1 MAKKKEVVYLVNA
14 ANDIGMAA
22 IANDYS
28 FPALGVLALGTWLKQ
43 RIPDLEVIV
52 RDGGVHSHDKV
63 IEDIYDYAPSIVGVS
78 VLGTSYQNALQIAET
93 AKAIGATTIFGN
105 DQAAQLSRKIIQNR
119 PVVDYV
125 IGSEYGEESL
135 ELLVR
140 HELGEN
146 VPLEAI
152 PHLTWSD
159 GVTKGFDYETQMK
172 TLSLL
177 GSNLDKTG
185 KRWEALDVFPIVD
198 RTLYPQEHWESYLQ
212 NYLSTFAE
220 LHVEPEALAKLRK
233 QFPNRLIDNHP
244 ERNAYK
250 KRAIEEAKKNVIG
263 VSTMNRARGCSRA
276 SDTRKC
282 KFCDMYLDPVS
293 SSPEMFWREAK
304 TANEQVGANVLYEVC
319 DSLSSFPKFLRDVAK
334 SRPNTLGFEPQFFVY
349 AQAVDLVR
357 NPDIVKY
364 FQDMGVFR
372 ANIGLESFSNP
383 TLKHMKGEG
392 DSVEKN
398 YQALQM
404 LKDAGI
410 HVYGSLVLGSEA
422 ETPKTLRETVQGAK
436 RIMDGGLVA
445 DIEAQPVLPLP
456 NNVYGRKLY
465 QAGLFPGGN
474 KTDWPVNTDEVSRIY
489 IDNFSGISHRQAIEA
504 AREIRNYARAKGINF
519 GSGVSKESQ
528 YSE

>member
-1 MAKKKEVVYLVNA
+1 MAKNKEVVYLVNA
-14 ANDIGMAA
+14 ANDMGMAA

-43 RIPDLEVIV
+43 RIPDLDVIV

-93 AKAIGATTIFGN
+93 AKAFGSTTIFGN
-105 DQAAQLSRKIIQNR
+105 DQAAQLSGKIIQNR

-140 HELGEN
+140 HELGED

-159 GVTKGFDYETQMK
+159 GATKGFDYETQRK

-177 GSNLDKTG
+177 GSNLDKSG
-185 KRWEALDVFPIVD
+185 NRWKALDVFPIVD
-198 RTLYPQEHWESYLQ
+198 RTLFPQEHWDAYLK
-212 NYLSTFAE
+212 NYMDKFAG
-220 LHVEPEALAKLRK
+220 LHKIPVT
-233 QFPNRLIDNHP
+233 
-244 ERNAYK
+244 
-250 KRAIEEAKKNVIG
+250 G

-276 SDTRKC
+276 SDEKKC

-304 TANEQVGANVLYEVC
+304 AANEQVGANVLYEVC

-334 SRPNTLGFEPQFFVY
+334 SKPNDLGFEPQFFVY

-383 TLKHMKGEG
+383 TLKHMKGNG

-404 LKDAGI
+404 LKDARI
-410 HVYGSLVLGSEA
+410 HVYGSLVLGSEV
-422 ETPKTLRETVQGAK
+422 ETPQTLRETVEGAR
-436 RIMDGGLVA
+436 RIIEGGLVA

-456 NNVYGRKLY
+456 NNVYGKRLY
-465 QAGLFPGGN
+465 EASLFPGGN
-474 KTDWPVNTDEVSRIY
+474 ETDWPVNTDEVSKIY

-504 AREIRNYARAKGINF
+504 AREIRGYARAKGINF

>member
-1 MAKKKEVVYLVNA
+1 MAKNKEVVYLVNA
-14 ANDIGMAA
+14 ANDMGMAA

-43 RIPDLEVIV
+43 RIPNLEVIV

-93 AKAIGATTIFGN
+93 AKAFGATTIFGN

-159 GVTKGFDYETQMK
+159 GVTKGFDYETQRK

-198 RTLYPQEHWESYLQ
+198 RTLFPQEHWDTYLK
-212 NYLSTFAE
+212 NYMSKFAG
-220 LHVEPEALAKLRK
+220 LHKIPVT
-233 QFPNRLIDNHP
+233 
-244 ERNAYK
+244 
-250 KRAIEEAKKNVIG
+250 G

-276 SDTRKC
+276 SDKRKC

-293 SSPEMFWREAK
+293 SSLEMFWREAK
-304 TANEQVGANVLYEVC
+304 AANEQIEANVLYEVC

-334 SRPNTLGFEPQFFVY
+334 SRPKDLGFEPQFFVY

-410 HVYGSLVLGSEA
+410 HVYGSLVLGSEV
-422 ETPKTLRETVQGAK
+422 ETPQTLRETVEGAR
-436 RIMDGGLVA
+436 RIIEGGLVA

-456 NNVYGRKLY
+456 NNVYGRRLY

-474 KTDWPVNTDEVSRIY
+474 ETDWPVNTDEVSKIY

-504 AREIRNYARAKGINF
+504 VREIRGYAKAKGINF

-528 YSE
+528 YSK

>member
-1 MAKKKEVVYLVNA
+1 
-14 ANDIGMAA
+14 
-22 IANDYS
+22 
-28 FPALGVLALGTWLKQ
+28 
-43 RIPDLEVIV
+43 
-52 RDGGVHSHDKV
+52 
-63 IEDIYDYAPSIVGVS
+63 
-78 VLGTSYQNALQIAET
+78 
-93 AKAIGATTIFGN
+93 
-105 DQAAQLSRKIIQNR
+105 
-119 PVVDYV
+119 
-125 IGSEYGEESL
+125 
-135 ELLVR
+135 
-140 HELGEN
+140 

-152 PHLTWSD
+152 PHLTWFDTKGS
-159 GVTKGFDYETQMK
+159 GGCKVTGFDYETGRK

-177 GSNLDKTG
+177 GSKLDKAG
-185 KRWEALDVFPIVD
+185 KRREALDVFPIVD
-198 RTLYPQEHWESYLQ
+198 RTLYPQKHWEAYLK
-212 NYLSTFAE
+212 NYLNKFE
-220 LHVEPEALAKLRK
+220 GLHKIPVT
-233 QFPNRLIDNHP
+233 
-244 ERNAYK
+244 
-250 KRAIEEAKKNVIG
+250 G

-276 SDTRKC
+276 SDIKKC

-304 TANEQVGANVLYEVC
+304 AANEQVGANVLYEVC
-319 DSLSSFPKFLRDVAK
+319 DSLSSFPRFLRDVAK
-334 SRPNTLGFEPQFFVY
+334 SRPSDLGFEPQFFVY

-357 NPDIVKY
+357 NPDILKY

-410 HVYGSLVLGSEA
+410 HVYGSLVLGSEV
-422 ETPKTLRETVQGAK
+422 ETPQTLKETVEGAR
-436 RIMDGGLVA
+436 RIIEGGLVA

-465 QAGLFPGGN
+465 EAGLFPGGN
-474 KTDWPVNTDEVSRIY
+474 ETDWPVNTDEVSKIY

-504 AREIRNYARAKGINF
+504 AREIRSYAKAKGINF